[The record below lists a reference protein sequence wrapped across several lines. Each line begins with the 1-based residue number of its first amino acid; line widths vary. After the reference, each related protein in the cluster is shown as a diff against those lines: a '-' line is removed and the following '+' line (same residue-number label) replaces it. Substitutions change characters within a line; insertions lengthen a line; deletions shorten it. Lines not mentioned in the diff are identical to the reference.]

1 VDRGAAPPP
10 PHRRGGLR
18 AGHLDADA
26 ADAYRP
32 GIDVF
37 KTASLSAIDQLP
49 GCCSGSL
56 LVNRAAGRAESS
68 VTYNSFAAI
77 EQTRDLAAT
86 IPAADTQDARAEV
99 IEVAE
104 FELALAHLR
113 VPEMA

>member
-1 VDRGAAPPP
+1 VLHRHHRTGEAACVRATWMQMPPMS
-10 PHRRGGLR
+10 
-18 AGHLDADA
+18 
-26 ADAYRP
+26 
-32 GIDVF
+32 IDLF

-49 GCCSGSL
+49 GCCSGRL
-56 LVNRAAGRAESS
+56 LVNRAAGRAVSS

-77 EQTRDLAAT
+77 EQSRDLAAT

>member
-1 VDRGAAPPP
+1 M
-10 PHRRGGLR
+10 
-18 AGHLDADA
+18 
-26 ADAYRP
+26 
-32 GIDVF
+32 
-37 KTASLSAIDQLP
+37 
-49 GCCSGSL
+49 
-56 LVNRAAGRAESS
+56 
-68 VTYNSFAAI
+68 TYNSFAAI